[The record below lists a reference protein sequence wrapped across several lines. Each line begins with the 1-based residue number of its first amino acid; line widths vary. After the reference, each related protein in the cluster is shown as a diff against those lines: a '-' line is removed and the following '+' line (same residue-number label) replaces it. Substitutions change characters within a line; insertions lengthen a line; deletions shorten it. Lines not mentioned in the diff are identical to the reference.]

1 MSPSTEAPCSLAKTP
16 SKAGIDV
23 RESDRIRDVGVDRAT
38 LDQQDRA
45 WCLVKP
51 LEPNTQFPLRVV
63 SYKSPRTK
71 FA

>member
-1 MSPSTEAPCSLAKTP
+1 MSPTTEAPFSLAKTL
-16 SKAGIDV
+16 SKAGTDV
-23 RESDRIRDVGVDRAT
+23 RESDRIRDVDVDRAT

-63 SYKSPRTK
+63 SYKSPRTR